1 MTNEERKER
10 LGRLRELNLRALGV
24 SSFEEPLV
32 CVQTAS
38 GGSVTLQLLAELIIS
53 LKGYHPYRWKGYRA

>member
-1 MTNEERKER
+1 MSMTNEERKER

-38 GGSVTLQLLAELIIS
+38 GGSVTLQLLVERRDRKRCICRNS
-53 LKGYHPYRWKGYRA
+53 SKR

>member
-1 MTNEERKER
+1 MSMTKEERIER
-10 LGRLRELNLRALGV
+10 LGRLRELNMQALGV

-38 GGSVTLQLLAELIIS
+38 GGSVTLQLLAELRDRRHFICHNS
-53 LKGYHPYRWKGYRA
+53 GKR

>member
-1 MTNEERKER
+1 MSMTNEERKER

-38 GGSVTLQLLAELIIS
+38 GGGVTLQLLAELRDRKRCICRNS
-53 LKGYHPYRWKGYRA
+53 RKR

>member
-1 MTNEERKER
+1 MSMTNEERKER
-10 LGRLRELNLRALGV
+10 LERLRELNLRALGV

-38 GGSVTLQLLAELIIS
+38 GGSVTLQLLAELRDRKCCICRNS
-53 LKGYHPYRWKGYRA
+53 SKR

>member
-1 MTNEERKER
+1 MNMTNEERKER

-38 GGSVTLQLLAELIIS
+38 GGSVTLQLLAELRDRKRCICRNS
-53 LKGYHPYRWKGYRA
+53 SKR

>member
-1 MTNEERKER
+1 MSMTNEERKER
-10 LGRLRELNLRALGV
+10 LGRLRELNLRTLGV

-38 GGSVTLQLLAELIIS
+38 GGSVTLQLLAELRDRKRCICRNS
-53 LKGYHPYRWKGYRA
+53 SKR

>member
-1 MTNEERKER
+1 MSMTNEERKER

-32 CVQTAS
+32 CVQTAT
-38 GGSVTLQLLAELIIS
+38 GGSVTLQLLAELRDRKRCICRNS
-53 LKGYHPYRWKGYRA
+53 SKR

>member
-1 MTNEERKER
+1 MSMTNEERKER
-10 LGRLRELNLRALGV
+10 LERLRELNLRALGV

-38 GGSVTLQLLAELIIS
+38 GGSVTLQLLAELRDRKRCICRNS
-53 LKGYHPYRWKGYRA
+53 RKR

>member
-1 MTNEERKER
+1 MSMTNEERKER

-38 GGSVTLQLLAELIIS
+38 GGSVTLQLLAEIRDRKRCICRNS
-53 LKGYHPYRWKGYRA
+53 SKR

>member
-1 MTNEERKER
+1 MSMTNEERKER

-32 CVQTAS
+32 CVQTAT
-38 GGSVTLQLLAELIIS
+38 GGSVTLQLLAELRDRKRCICRNS
-53 LKGYHPYRWKGYRA
+53 RKR

>member
-1 MTNEERKER
+1 MSMTNEERKER

-38 GGSVTLQLLAELIIS
+38 GGSVTLQLLAELQDRKRCICRNS
-53 LKGYHPYRWKGYRA
+53 SKR

>member
-1 MTNEERKER
+1 MSMTNEERKER
-10 LGRLRELNLRALGV
+10 LGRLRELNLLALGV

-38 GGSVTLQLLAELIIS
+38 GGSVTLQLLAELRDRKRCICRNS
-53 LKGYHPYRWKGYRA
+53 SKR

>member
-1 MTNEERKER
+1 MSMTNEERKER
-10 LGRLRELNLRALGV
+10 LGRLREWNLRALGV

-38 GGSVTLQLLAELIIS
+38 GGSVTLQLLAELRDRKRCICRNS
-53 LKGYHPYRWKGYRA
+53 SKR

>member
-1 MTNEERKER
+1 MSMTNEERKER

-32 CVQTAS
+32 FVQTAS
-38 GGSVTLQLLAELIIS
+38 GGSVTLQLLAELRDRKRCICRNS
-53 LKGYHPYRWKGYRA
+53 RKR

>member
-1 MTNEERKER
+1 MSMTNEERKER

-38 GGSVTLQLLAELIIS
+38 GGSVTLQLLAALRDRKRCICRNS
-53 LKGYHPYRWKGYRA
+53 SKR

>member
-1 MTNEERKER
+1 MSMTKEERKER

-38 GGSVTLQLLAELIIS
+38 GGSVTLQLLAELRDRKRCICRNS
-53 LKGYHPYRWKGYRA
+53 RKR

>member
-1 MTNEERKER
+1 MSMTNEERKER

-24 SSFEEPLV
+24 SSFEEPLD

-38 GGSVTLQLLAELIIS
+38 GGSVTLQLLAELRDRKRCICRNS
-53 LKGYHPYRWKGYRA
+53 SKR

>member
-1 MTNEERKER
+1 MSMTNEERKER

-38 GGSVTLQLLAELIIS
+38 GGSVTLQLLFELRDRKRCICRNS
-53 LKGYHPYRWKGYRA
+53 RKR

>member
-1 MTNEERKER
+1 MSMTNEERKER

-38 GGSVTLQLLAELIIS
+38 GGSVTLQLLAELRDRKRCICRNS
-53 LKGYHPYRWKGYRA
+53 RKR

>member
-1 MTNEERKER
+1 MSMTNEERKER

-38 GGSVTLQLLAELIIS
+38 GGSVTLQLLAELRNRKRCICRNS
-53 LKGYHPYRWKGYRA
+53 SKR

>member
-1 MTNEERKER
+1 MSMTNEERKER

-38 GGSVTLQLLAELIIS
+38 GGRVTLQLLVELRDRKRCICRNS
-53 LKGYHPYRWKGYRA
+53 RKR